1 MLQKLD
7 ASAPPEVVILDLSLG
22 QSDAVEVIRQLS
34 TLKYQGN
41 VLLISGHDEATLADI
56 QRVGE
61 RHGLAMLPSLRKPF
75 RAGDLKSRLTAAPR
89 VAEAPP
95 AAGRSERIGIDL
107 HEALHAGWLELWYQP
122 IVCGLRRRS
131 AAAGE
136 TPRAR
141 HRVSGRTRPGRG
153 RSAAPSVVEVRDP
166 SGDGGLAALCRAG
179 HAVEI
184 GGEPAGLRHQRARFH
199 RLHA

>member
-1 MLQKLD
+1 MTAPLAYVLDDDPAVRAAVLHALARIGYDAREFSSPAPMLQKLD

-56 QRVGE
+56 QRIGE

-75 RAGDLKSRLTAAPR
+75 RAGDLKNRLTAAPR
-89 VAEAPP
+89 VAEAPA
-95 AAGRSERIGIDL
+95 AAGRSARIGIDL

-122 IVCGLRRRS
+122 KI
-131 AAAGE
+131 
-136 TPRAR
+136 
-141 HRVSGRTRPGRG
+141 
-153 RSAAPSVVEVRDP
+153 D
-166 SGDGGLAALCRAG
+166 LASFV
-179 HAVEI
+179 HA
-184 GGEPAGLRHQRARFH
+184 
-199 RLHA
+199 